1 MDSKMHKTEA
11 SRKRPIIGPKRT
23 GRQFRP
29 RSPPFRPLRG
39 SLKVAA
45 AAPSAEG
52 EDTLMR
58 LRAATLGLFVA
69 VCALAASPG
78 RALDLQLKGKT
89 ALVTGSTAGIG
100 YATAEVLLR
109 EGAEVI
115 INARTQA
122 AVDQAAAALKA
133 ATGHAPLEF
142 AGDMS
147 KAEDIARLVR
157 AFPRVDILVNN
168 VGRFVPKPFEQT
180 TDQDWY
186 DTFELNV
193 MSGVR
198 LSRAYLPG
206 MRARNWGRIIFISS
220 ESALQI
226 PVESVQ
232 YGMSKAA
239 EIAVARGLAES
250 VAQTGITVNSILP
263 GPTQDP
269 KAAAAMAQRF
279 GADRVA
285 QMTES
290 FFKTRRP
297 TSLLKR
303 FERPDEIAT
312 LVAYVASPLS
322 SGTTGAAL
330 RVDGGVV
337 KSAF

>member
-1 MDSKMHKTEA
+1 
-11 SRKRPIIGPKRT
+11 
-23 GRQFRP
+23 
-29 RSPPFRPLRG
+29 
-39 SLKVAA
+39 
-45 AAPSAEG
+45 
-52 EDTLMR
+52 MR
-58 LRAATLGLFVA
+58 LGAAMLSIGAA
-69 VCALAASPG
+69 VYALAATAG
-78 RALDLQLKGKT
+78 HAMDLQLQGKT

-100 YATAEVLLR
+100 YATAEALLR
-109 EGAEVI
+109 EGADVI

-122 AVDQAAAALKA
+122 SVDRAAASLKA

-147 KAEDIARLVR
+147 KAEDIARLVK

-168 VGRFVPKPFEQT
+168 VGRFIPKPFEQT

-186 DTFELNV
+186 ETFDLNV
-193 MSGVR
+193 LSGVR

-226 PVESVQ
+226 PVESIQ

-250 VAQTGITVNSILP
+250 VARTGITVNSILP

-269 KAAAAMAQRF
+269 NVTAALVKRF
-279 GADRVA
+279 GAQRVE
-285 QMTES
+285 QMTAS
-290 FFKTRRP
+290 FFQTRRP
-297 TSLLKR
+297 TSLIQR
-303 FERPDEIAT
+303 FERPDETAS
-312 LVAYVASPLS
+312 LVVYIASPLS

-337 KSAF
+337 RSAF